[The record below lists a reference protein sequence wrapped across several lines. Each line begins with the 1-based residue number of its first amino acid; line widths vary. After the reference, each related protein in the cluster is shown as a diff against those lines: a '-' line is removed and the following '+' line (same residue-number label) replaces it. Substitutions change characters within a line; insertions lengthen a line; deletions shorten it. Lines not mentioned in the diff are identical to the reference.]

1 MRVRTPDIE
10 FVPRALRYAPRPA
23 SLAGLRIGFVDGW
36 GEALADGTT
45 GMYPTMVHY
54 EQLLRDQYGIGPKLW
69 LHKESVSRPLTEV
82 ELDGISKEVD
92 VVING
97 EGL

>member
-1 MRVRTPDIE
+1 MRVLTPRIE
-10 FVPRALRYAPRPA
+10 LVPRARTYAPRPS

-36 GEALADGTT
+36 GQTLADGST
-45 GMYPTMVHY
+45 GMYPTMVEY
-54 EQLLRDQYGIGPKLW
+54 EALLRERHGIGPKVW
-69 LHKESVSRPLTEV
+69 IHKESVSRPLTEP
-82 ELDGISKEVD
+82 EMEQFSKEVD